1 VLAEVA
7 ALELRRLSWKR
18 VWAALKAINAVFH
31 DNDLLSYGSSIA
43 FQILYAVSPLV
54 LVALAGLGVVGQRSL
69 YARHIAPH
77 LRRDMS
83 HDAFRIVDTTA
94 RNVMTHKAGFWFS
107 IGFLV
112 ILWGV
117 SSAIRAMSQPLNLI
131 VGAEEDRP
139 LWERML
145 TSFGVALIVIVGV
158 YGAVLAVWAGRL
170 VPTPSWWLAVL
181 VFCGRWGLAV
191 GLLLGVGAALIRFVP
206 AKKLPAAWVSVGS
219 VLAAGSWIGATLV
232 FTAYVSLV
240 SYTSLYGFFAIV
252 VVLLAYLY
260 YGSVSFLFGVVVD
273 AQLRELVKRR
283 ERARR
288 AS

>member
-1 VLAEVA
+1 VLAEIA
-7 ALELRRLSWKR
+7 ALELHRLSWKR

-43 FQILYAVSPLV
+43 FQVLYAVSPLI
-54 LVALAGLGVVGQRSL
+54 LVALAGLGVLGQRGL
-69 YARHIAPH
+69 YTNHVAPH
-77 LRRDMS
+77 LKRDMS
-83 HDAFRIVDTTA
+83 HDAFRIVDSTA

-117 SSAIRAMSQPLNLI
+117 SSAVRAMSQPLNLI
-131 VGAEEDRP
+131 VGAEDDRP

-145 TSFGVALIVIVGV
+145 VSFGVALIVIVGI
-158 YGAVLAVWAGRL
+158 YGAVIAVWVGRL
-170 VPTPSWWLAVL
+170 VPTSSWWLAVL
-181 VFCGRWGLAV
+181 VFCGRWGIGV
-191 GLLLGVGAALIRFVP
+191 GLLLGVIAALIRFVP
-206 AKKLPAAWVSVGS
+206 AKRLPAAWVSVGS
-219 VLAAGSWIGATLV
+219 VLSTVSWLGATLL

-240 SYTSLYGFFAIV
+240 SYTSLYGFFAII

-273 AQLRELVKRR
+273 AQLRELVRKR
-283 ERARR
+283 ERQV
-288 AS
+288 SS